1 MATLKIDMSKA
12 YDQIECGFLKAMML
26 RMGFI
31 EGWVELIMMFVSTVS
46 HKVIRNGVEMG
57 PIIPSM
63 GL

>member
-12 YDQIECGFLKAMML
+12 YDQIEYGFLKAMML

-31 EGWVELIMMFVSTVS
+31 ESWVELIMMFVSTVS